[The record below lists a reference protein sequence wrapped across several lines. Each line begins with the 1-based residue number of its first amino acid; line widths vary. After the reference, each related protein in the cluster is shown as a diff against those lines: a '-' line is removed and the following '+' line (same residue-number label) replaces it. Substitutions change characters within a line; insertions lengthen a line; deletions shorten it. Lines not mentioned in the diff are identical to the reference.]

1 MKSSKVLLVLAAA
14 LFVVFSIGC
23 AARQTVKP
31 DVTPAPTLQAAV
43 EDTTPVP
50 VATAVPGMKYVVKK
64 GDTLWAVSS
73 MNKIYQDPFQWPL
86 LYKAN
91 RDQVADPDLIEVGQE
106 LDVRKDISSTEKE
119 DAIQKAKDTPPYRAH
134 TAPRKT
140 LPLKY

>member
-1 MKSSKVLLVLAAA
+1 MKLSKALPVLVVAS
-14 LFVVFSIGC
+14 FVVFSIGC

-31 DVTPAPTLQAAV
+31 DVTPEPTLQAAV
-43 EDTTPVP
+43 EESAPVP
-50 VATAVPGMKYVVKK
+50 TVVPGMKYVVKK

-106 LDVRKDISSTEKE
+106 LDVRKDMSTTEKE